1 MDRFLVLPFWLAG
14 QHLGVPLDKVIR
26 VLPALLYTPL
36 PGAPSTVFGVVN
48 VRGKILPVVDLAM
61 RFAWPAAQLS
71 NLWQPFLWLKTQ
83 QRELL
88 VPVEAVEAAVSC
100 TSHDFAPA
108 SHPQIPSC
116 ILKGVVRTGEGLL
129 LIQDV
134 EQVLSD
140 ADEEHLAAALAASA
154 NDHEIR

>member
-14 QHLGVPLDKVIR
+14 QHLAVPLDSVVR
-26 VLPALLYTPL
+26 VLPALAYTPL
-36 PGAPSTVFGVVN
+36 PGAPDTVFGLVN
-48 VRGKILPVVDLAM
+48 VRGQLLPVVDLAL
-61 RFAWPAAQLS
+61 RFAWPAALLS
-71 NLWQPFLWLKTQ
+71 SLWQPFLWLKTQ

-100 TSHDFAPA
+100 SIADFSAA
-108 SHPQIPSC
+108 SRPDVPSA
-116 ILKGVVRTGEGLL
+116 ILKGVVRTGDGLL

-140 ADEEHLAAALAASA
+140 ADEQRLAAALATGVHADGA
-154 NDHEIR
+154 G